1 MADLTFTAVRHTA
14 IFNRVFRD
22 DRTKE
27 NSVSTA
33 AFEELPPVT
42 PRPQS
47 NKEGPIS
54 RQAMQNQASTSASGQ
69 TKKVSGTFD

>member
-14 IFNRVFRD
+14 IFDRVFRD

-47 NKEGPIS
+47 NKEGPVS
-54 RQAMQNQASTSASGQ
+54 R
-69 TKKVSGTFD
+69 